1 MMEVIDKDLG
11 WKDIVKKSRQLNG
24 KVIKAGVLEG
34 AGSYKNGISIAEV
47 ATYNHY
53 GTEHIPARPFIA
65 IATDESKGFQSE
77 VAEKI
82 GKMMDSPANSVNNAL
97 HSVGVVMKGKI
108 KGVIG
113 TGKLKANRPRTV
125 KIKGHDMPLIG
136 LTYKLMDSIDYEV
149 K

>member
-1 MMEVIDKDLG
+1 
-11 WKDIVKKSRQLNG
+11 
-24 KVIKAGVLEG
+24 
-34 AGSYKNGISIAEV
+34 
-47 ATYNHY
+47 
-53 GTEHIPARPFIA
+53 
-65 IATDESKGFQSE
+65 
-77 VAEKI
+77 
-82 GKMMDSPANSVNNAL
+82 MMDSPANSVNNAL

-113 TGKLKANRPRTV
+113 TGKLKANHPKTV

>member
-1 MMEVIDKDLG
+1 MKVIDNDLG
-11 WKDIVKKSRQLNG
+11 WKDIMGKCRKLNG
-24 KVIKAGVLEG
+24 RQIKAGVLEG
-34 AGSYKNGISIAEV
+34 AGTYKNGVSVAEV

-77 VAEKI
+77 VAEEI
-82 GKMMDSPANSVNNAL
+82 GKMMDSPA
-97 HSVGVVMKGKI
+97 
-108 KGVIG
+108 G

>member
-65 IATDESKGFQSE
+65 IDFNQ
-77 VAEKI
+77 
-82 GKMMDSPANSVNNAL
+82 
-97 HSVGVVMKGKI
+97 
-108 KGVIG
+108 
-113 TGKLKANRPRTV
+113 KLPR
-125 KIKGHDMPLIG
+125 K
-136 LTYKLMDSIDYEV
+136 SAR
-149 K
+149 